1 MTGVKKIDFLSVNI
15 DLDDSARQPIAK
27 QSSLIYEY
35 LRQFATVQSPSAV
48 IQEFKN
54 LFLQGRN
61 ENNKSSQVLA
71 KIISSPSGQKQF
83 NAIIT
88 DCIHIILDC
97 WAATPESLTS
107 VSELIETLDTINQ
120 SRSYDRRR
128 KQLIQLVKDYQ
139 QSELYF
145 QLRGMIII
153 INPQETANVVLTNA
167 VSTNEVSSS
176 NLSSNNTIFYTYLA
190 RYSYLYDYFLPQN
203 SNLNQLRELIKTLQS
218 KRKQDFAISLSKHL
232 IYRVR
237 LKQIAQIK
245 LLSKGAGK
253 AITKVDNPTL
263 LSERALKKALKQY
276 IGQAENQGT
285 ILEQA
290 QLFVTGNNLRN
301 SYQVFKQDLY
311 CFLTKNI
318 NPRNSTC
325 NFKNK
330 LKLKLEQIFS
340 QSDTKPLNKTLIL
353 QTCRQLF
360 SFLILDPTLPPNP
373 KIYADLI
380 VNLGTDQVMMILIK
394 ITLICPE
401 SKADLERKL
410 SLIVTHYL
418 QSNIQDIPWLVKS
431 LEHLLI
437 AFSIYFEKID
447 VSIARNFNLIGSK

>member
-27 QSSLIYEY
+27 QSSIIYEY
-35 LRQFATVQSPSAV
+35 LRQFATVQTPPAV
-48 IQEFKN
+48 IKEFQS

-61 ENNKSSQVLA
+61 EKSQSSQALA

-83 NAIIT
+83 NVILT
-88 DCIHIILDC
+88 HCFHIILDC
-97 WAATPESLTS
+97 WAATPESLAS
-107 VSELIETLDTINQ
+107 VSELIETLDAINQ

-139 QSELYF
+139 TSELYF
-145 QLRGMIII
+145 QLRGLIII
-153 INPQETANVVLTNA
+153 INPQEISNVVLTNA
-167 VSTNEVSSS
+167 IATNEVSSS
-176 NLSSNNTIFYTYLA
+176 NLTSSNSLLYTYLG

-203 SNLNQLRELIKTLQS
+203 SDLNQLQELVKTLQS
-218 KRKQDFAISLSKHL
+218 KRKKDFAIKLSKHL

-237 LKQIAQIK
+237 LKQIAQMK

-263 LSERALKKALKQY
+263 LSERALKKAFNQY
-276 IGQAENQGT
+276 IGQVENQGT

-311 CFLTKNI
+311 GFLSKNI
-318 NPRNSTC
+318 KPRNNSC
-325 NFKNK
+325 HFNNQ
-330 LKLKLEQIFS
+330 LKQKLEQIFP
-340 QSDTKPLNKTLIL
+340 QSDAKPLNNGLIL

-360 SFLILDPTLPPNP
+360 SFLIVDPFLPQDPRT
-373 KIYADLI
+373 YAELI

-394 ITLICPE
+394 IILICPE
-401 SKADLERKL
+401 SKADLEKKL
-410 SLIVTHYL
+410 SLIITHYL
-418 QSNIQDIPWLVKS
+418 LSNIQDIPWVVKS

-447 VSIARNFNLIGSK
+447 VSIARNFNLISNK

>member
-1 MTGVKKIDFLSVNI
+1 MNKE
-15 DLDDSARQPIAK
+15 LDDSARQPIV
-27 QSSLIYEY
+27 QSSSIIYEY
-35 LRQFATVQSPSAV
+35 LRQCAATQSPQAV
-48 IQEFKN
+48 IKEFRSI
-54 LFLQGRN
+54 FLLGRN
-61 ENNKSSQVLA
+61 ENNKLSQALE
-71 KIISSPSGQKQF
+71 KIIFSSVGQKQF
-83 NAIIT
+83 NVILT
-88 DCIHIILDC
+88 HCFNIILDC
-97 WAATPESLTS
+97 WSETPESLTS
-107 VSELIETLDTINQ
+107 VSDLMDTLDVINQ
-120 SRSYDRRR
+120 AKSYDRRR
-128 KQLIQLVKDYQ
+128 KQLIQLVRNYQ

-145 QLRGMIII
+145 QLRGMIVI
-153 INPQETANVVLTNA
+153 INPQEIANVVLTNVVA
-167 VSTNEVSSS
+167 TNEVSSS
-176 NLSSNNTIFYTYLA
+176 NFSRNNTIFYTYLG

-203 SNLNQLRELIKTLQS
+203 SDLNQLRELIKTLQS
-218 KRKQDFAISLSKHL
+218 NRKQDFAISLSKHL

-237 LKQIAQIK
+237 LKQVAQMK

-263 LSERALKKALKQY
+263 LSERAFKKALKQY
-276 IGQAENQGT
+276 IGQVENQGT

-318 NPRNSTC
+318 KPRNSTC

-340 QSDTKPLNKTLIL
+340 QSDAKPLNKTLIL

-360 SFLILDPTLPPNP
+360 SFLILDPNSPPDP
-373 KIYADLI
+373 KKYTDLI
-380 VNLGTDQVMMILIK
+380 TNLGTDQVIMILIK

-401 SKADLERKL
+401 SKADLEKKL

-437 AFSIYFEKID
+437 AFSIYFGKID

>member
-1 MTGVKKIDFLSVNI
+1 MNI

-27 QSSLIYEY
+27 QSSIIYEY
-35 LRQFATVQSPSAV
+35 LRQFAIAQPPPEV
-48 IQEFKN
+48 IKEFKS

-61 ENNKSSQVLA
+61 EKSKSSQALA

-83 NAIIT
+83 NAFLT
-88 DCIHIILDC
+88 HCFHIILDC
-97 WAATPESLTS
+97 WASTPESLAS
-107 VSELIETLDTINQ
+107 VSELIDTLDTINQ

-145 QLRGMIII
+145 QLRGLIVI
-153 INPQETANVVLTNA
+153 INPQEFSNVILTN
-167 VSTNEVSSS
+167 VITTNEISSS
-176 NLSSNNTIFYTYLA
+176 NLSNSNSMLYKYLG
-190 RYSYLYDYFLPQN
+190 RYSFLYDYFLSQ
-203 SNLNQLRELIKTLQS
+203 SSDLNQLKDLIKTLQS
-218 KRKQDFAISLSKHL
+218 KQKQNFAINLSKHL

-237 LKQIAQIK
+237 LKQVAQMK

-263 LSERALKKALKQY
+263 LSERAFKRALKQY
-276 IGQAENQGT
+276 IGQVENQST

-301 SYQVFKQDLY
+301 SYQIFKQDLY

-318 NPRNSTC
+318 KPRNN
-325 NFKNK
+325 NFHFNNK
-330 LKLKLEQIFS
+330 LKQKLEQTFS
-340 QSDTKPLNKTLIL
+340 QSDAKPLNNTLIL

-360 SFLILDPTLPPNP
+360 SFLIVDPFSPQNP
-373 KIYADLI
+373 KTYADLI

-394 ITLICPE
+394 IILICPE
-401 SKADLERKL
+401 SKADFEKKI

-418 QSNIQDIPWLVKS
+418 LSNIQDIPWLVKS